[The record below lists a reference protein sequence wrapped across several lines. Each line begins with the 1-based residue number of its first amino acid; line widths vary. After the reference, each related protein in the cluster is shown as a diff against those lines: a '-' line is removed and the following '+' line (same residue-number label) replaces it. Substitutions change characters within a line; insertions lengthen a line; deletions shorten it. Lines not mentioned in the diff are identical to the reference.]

1 MTITNVMFLKQTAKF
16 FLIPFLIV
24 FLSSCSSLSSMKF
37 WGNDE
42 IDLDEPRSLQDISN
56 IKSIKTNWEL
66 SFSGENYLG
75 NFVPAFSA
83 DNIFFADSTG
93 QIKSFNSSQGKVN
106 WEKKVNSLSS
116 GISSGFGMLVV
127 ADTDGN
133 IISLDQADG
142 SILWSVNVKGE
153 VLAPSAISSK
163 FVIVKTGSGELI
175 ALDKSNGEILWS
187 YRSKLPALTI
197 RGSSSPVIV
206 DNKVYVSFDN
216 GRLTVFELDSGFPVW
231 DGAISYVSGTSE
243 LENLIDSDSNPIVEG
258 GLVYTTNY
266 QGNIN
271 IFDIAQ
277 KRSVWQAEASSFYSP
292 LLIKGLIVLVESGS
306 NMKSYSIK
314 TLQES
319 WNSNEFLNRQ
329 LSNPIAFDG
338 SVMIG
343 DFEGYIHIID
353 PLNGKPIGR
362 KKISKKPIK
371 MIISRSKNFY
381 AVDESFNLFSLSI

>member
-42 IDLDEPRSLQDISN
+42 LDLDEPRSLQDISN

-93 QIKSFNSSQGKVN
+93 QIKSFKSSQGKVN
-106 WEKKVNSLSS
+106 WEKKVNPLSS

-187 YRSKLPALTI
+187 YRSKLPTLTI

-231 DGAISYVSGTSE
+231 DGAISYISGTSE

-306 NMKSYSIK
+306 NMKSYSTK

>member
-1 MTITNVMFLKQTAKF
+1 MTTTNVMFLKQTSKF

-42 IDLDEPRSLQDISN
+42 LDQDEPRSLQDISN

-175 ALDKSNGEILWS
+175 ALDKSNGETLWS
-187 YRSKLPALTI
+187 YRSKLPTLTI

-306 NMKSYSIK
+306 NMKSYSTK

>member
-187 YRSKLPALTI
+187 YRSKLPTLTI

-306 NMKSYSIK
+306 NMKSFSTK

>member
-1 MTITNVMFLKQTAKF
+1 MTTTNVMFLKQTSKF

-42 IDLDEPRSLQDISN
+42 LDQDEPRLLQDISN

-175 ALDKSNGEILWS
+175 ALDKSNGETLWS
-187 YRSKLPALTI
+187 YRSKLPTLTI

-277 KRSVWQAEASSFYSP
+277 RRSVWQAESSSFYSP

-306 NMKSYSIK
+306 NMKSYSTK

>member
-1 MTITNVMFLKQTAKF
+1 
-16 FLIPFLIV
+16 
-24 FLSSCSSLSSMKF
+24 MKF

-187 YRSKLPALTI
+187 YRSKLPTLTI

-277 KRSVWQAEASSFYSP
+277 KRSVWQAESSSFYSP

-306 NMKSYSIK
+306 NMKSYSTK

>member
-1 MTITNVMFLKQTAKF
+1 MTTTNVMFLKQTSKF

-42 IDLDEPRSLQDISN
+42 LDQDEPRSLQDISN

-175 ALDKSNGEILWS
+175 ALDKSNGETLWS
-187 YRSKLPALTI
+187 YRSKLPTLTI

-277 KRSVWQAEASSFYSP
+277 KRSVWQAESSSFYSP

-306 NMKSYSIK
+306 NMKSYSTK